1 MRHFRNLIFGVAILA
16 GSGSAQAQTL
26 CAQHDKLVALLESK
40 YGEQQRAYGLV
51 GSSAML
57 EVLVSEKHTFTV
69 ISTHPNGLSC
79 IVAAGDNWET
89 MEPKK
94 KLTAM

>member
-1 MRHFRNLIFGVAILA
+1 MRHFGNLIFAMACLVGGGA
-16 GSGSAQAQTL
+16 AQAETL
-26 CAQHDKLVALLESK
+26 CAQHDKLVTLIESK

-51 GSSAML
+51 GTHAML
-57 EVLVSEKHTFTV
+57 EVLVSEKHTFTI
-69 ISTHPNGLSC
+69 ISTHPDGLSC